1 MTETKP
7 KKPGA
12 LPHSQA
18 ADLAEL
24 ILMTQGG
31 IVSRTLV
38 DRPVG
43 TVTLFG
49 FDEGQGLSEH
59 SAPFDAFVQVVE
71 GALTLT
77 IGGQPT
83 QVQAG
88 QVCIMP
94 ANVPHAVRAEQP
106 AKMLLVMIRG

>member
-1 MTETKP
+1 MPDK
-7 KKPGA
+7 KQNKPGA

-24 ILMTQGG
+24 ILMTEGG

-43 TVTLFG
+43 TITLFG

-59 SAPFDAFVQVVE
+59 SAPYDAFIQVVAGE
-71 GALTLT
+71 LTLT

-83 QVQAG
+83 GLKAG